1 MADFASFH
9 DVLFPLSVSFGATGG
24 LERRNEIVLMTSGRE
39 RRNARF
45 SQSRR
50 RYDAGTGVRSIEDL
64 YDVLAFFEA
73 RRGSLHAFR
82 FRDPFDMKS
91 CRPGETVTAFDQQIG
106 VGDGCKARFLLA
118 KIYGVG
124 ADAYRRDILKPVA
137 ATVRVAV
144 NNSERA
150 PTTGFSLHR
159 RGCVSGRR
167 NSGCQCHHHGGLR
180 IRCAGSVRHGAPRG
194 QHDRVQGRTNPLHT
208 ADRGAA
214 VSTYPEAL
222 AGHLSGQLTTL
233 CHCWRPRLTGARPYS
248 A

>member
-1 MADFASFH
+1 
-9 DVLFPLSVSFGATGG
+9 
-24 LERRNEIVLMTSGRE
+24 MTSGRE

-106 VGDGCKARFLLA
+106 VGDGSEAA
-118 KIYGVG
+118 VPVG
-124 ADAYRRDILKPVA
+124 RRAMASVRMPIAATYLKPVA

-144 NNSERA
+144 NSSERA
-150 PTTGFSLHR
+150 ARLRVFDRSRHR
-159 RGCVSGRR
+159 RGRVSGRQEFRLR
-167 NSGCQCHHHGGLR
+167 NAVVT
-180 IRCAGSVRHGAPRG
+180 AGFEFDVPVRFDTERLEVSLTAFKAG
-194 QHDRVQGRTNPLHT
+194 QIPSIPLIEVQP
-208 ADRGAA
+208 
-214 VSTYPEAL
+214 
-222 AGHLSGQLTTL
+222 
-233 CHCWRPRLTGARPYS
+233 
-248 A
+248 